1 MSDVGEREKQGEKQ
15 ATEKGDKQVWR
26 ARIHNI
32 SREKKTISSCRKMHS
47 RNRNNRDDD
56 EDDSDTLMATQVR
69 HRRPRFGL
77 ALVLLQ
83 TLTVLLAQS
92 AGCFFGAYCFG
103 LLGHIVAGHMGSR
116 ILGVSGGILVGFWS
130 MEKCGGLI
138 RDCLFPS
145 RHSTQERRLRQ
156 HNLMEGVATTREQ
169 LRSVPV

>member
-32 SREKKTISSCRKMHS
+32 SRKKTISSCRKMHS

-103 LLGHIVAGHMGSR
+103 LLGHIVAGHMGGR

-138 RDCLFPS
+138 RDCLFAS